1 MFNRTAYVCVRV
13 NHVSG
18 KGRLRF
24 SRLPYTHW
32 SFAFLQ
38 EPDLE
43 LEVTSRFEGLSL
55 FLTRLS
61 LFLESQVM

>member
-13 NHVSG
+13 NRVFG
-18 KGRLRF
+18 RGRLQF
-24 SRLPYTHW
+24 SRVPYTHW

-38 EPDLE
+38 EPQLE

-55 FLTRLS
+55 TQLS
-61 LFLESQVM
+61 LFLEGQVK